1 MAAVRRGR
9 LLLIMGWL
17 ASAAATEGVALHLVE
32 SALVFDSTATMSLND
47 DSDAKQCLRWA
58 VRASLRANYSEAF
71 LSLPEATSYVYDIG
85 ETDTKVSFSVSLRGI
100 NAESVRDDLKS
111 AVVEP
116 STGPSLLM
124 ANLENCSLPDG
135 TWTSW
140 PYDDIDADA
149 TSHVLQTETYR
160 RASFAD
166 VGAVVSSAV
175 VLGGLRAHNF
185 NADEV
190 AITQFGKVIANALQA
205 ATVQIDNI
213 VAEEYKPPSI
223 QDDDD
228 PPVPVLD
235 DDYDEGLTTTIRF
248 DVAIHYWP
256 VGATVLETPEAI
268 AQALKT
274 VISDGRL
281 QSNLDYYAGP
291 QFCASCVLRD
301 ATVNVELSYVKIDEL
316 TMDEPHAVAAP
327 CTANCGG
334 GGGGGDDDDGLDE
347 GEAAAVA
354 IFVILAVVGVAGLIF
369 WLYRSNKLRECC
381 PSEEVEASAG
391 ELELDKV
398 SSSAKTT
405 EPQTEMV

>member
-1 MAAVRRGR
+1 MAAVRRG
-9 LLLIMGWL
+9 LLLLMGWL
-17 ASAAATEGVALHLVE
+17 ASAAATQGVPLEIVE

-58 VRASLRANYSEAF
+58 VRASLRATYSEAF

-85 ETDTKVSFSVSLRGI
+85 ETDTKVSFSVSLGGI
-100 NAESVRDDLKS
+100 NAESVRDDLES

-175 VLGGLRAHNF
+175 VLGGLRPPNF

-190 AITQFGKVIANALQA
+190 AITQFGIVIAGALQA

-223 QDDDD
+223 QDDDN

-235 DDYDEGLTTTIRF
+235 DGLTTIRF

-274 VISDGRL
+274 AISDGSL
-281 QSNLDYYAGP
+281 QSNLDFYAGP

-316 TMDEPHAVAAP
+316 TMNEPHAVAAP

-334 GGGGGDDDDGLDE
+334 GGGDDDDDGLDE

-398 SSSAKTT
+398 SRSATKT

>member
-9 LLLIMGWL
+9 LLLVGWL
-17 ASAAATEGVALHLVE
+17 ASAAATQGVPLEIVE

-58 VRASLRANYSEAF
+58 VRASLRATYSEAF

-85 ETDTKVSFSVSLRGI
+85 ETDTKVSFSISLGGI
-100 NAESVRDDLKS
+100 NAEYVRDDLES

-116 STGPSLLM
+116 STGPSQLM

-135 TWTSW
+135 TRTSW

-190 AITQFGKVIANALQA
+190 AITQFGIVIAGALQA

-223 QDDDD
+223 QDDDN

-235 DDYDEGLTTTIRF
+235 GDYATIRF

-274 VISDGRL
+274 AISDGSL
-281 QSNLDYYAGP
+281 QSNLDFYAGP

-316 TMDEPHAVAAP
+316 TLDEPHAVAAP
-327 CTANCGG
+327 CTANCG

-354 IFVILAVVGVAGLIF
+354 IFVILAVVGVAGLTF

-398 SSSAKTT
+398 SRSATKT

>member
-1 MAAVRRGR
+1 MARCVAT
-9 LLLIMGWL
+9 LLSCCF
-17 ASAAATEGVALHLVE
+17 AAAAATQGVPLEIVL
-32 SALVFDSTATMSLND
+32 SAVVFDGTATMDLNGPD
-47 DSDAKQCLRWA
+47 NDAVQCLRAAIVA
-58 VRASLRANYSEAF
+58 VLREEYSSAF
-71 LSLPEATSYVYDIG
+71 VSGVTATSYVADG
-85 ETDTKVSFSVSLRGI
+85 STNTKVTFRVADKGI
-100 NAESVRDDLKS
+100 NAEYVRDDLLS

-116 STGPSLLM
+116 SNSDSKLMLSLGD
-124 ANLENCSLPDG
+124 C
-135 TWTSW
+135 W
-140 PYDDIDADA
+140 PYDKVDAEA
-149 TSHVLQTETYR
+149 ASHVLQTETYR
-160 RASFAD
+160 RAGFAD

-190 AITQFGKVIANALQA
+190 AITQFGIVIAGALQA

-228 PPVPVLD
+228 PPVPVLE

-274 VISDGRL
+274 AISDGSL
-281 QSNLDYYAGP
+281 QSNLDFYAGP

-334 GGGGGDDDDGLDE
+334 GGGGDDDDGLDE
-347 GEAAAVA
+347 GEAVAVA

-398 SSSAKTT
+398 SSSAPTP

>member
-9 LLLIMGWL
+9 LLLVGWL
-17 ASAAATEGVALHLVE
+17 ASAAATQGVPLEIVE

-58 VRASLRANYSEAF
+58 VRASLRATYSEAF

-85 ETDTKVSFSVSLRGI
+85 ETDTKVSFSISLGGI
-100 NAESVRDDLKS
+100 NAEYVRDDLES

-116 STGPSLLM
+116 STGPSQLM

-135 TWTSW
+135 TRTSW

-175 VLGGLRAHNF
+175 VLGGLRPPNF

-190 AITQFGKVIANALQA
+190 AITQFGIVIAGALQA

-235 DDYDEGLTTTIRF
+235 DGLTTIRF

-274 VISDGRL
+274 AISDGSL
-281 QSNLDYYAGP
+281 QSNLDFYAGP

-316 TMDEPHAVAAP
+316 TLDEPHAVAVP

-354 IFVILAVVGVAGLIF
+354 IFVILAVVGVAGLTF

-381 PSEEVEASAG
+381 PAEEVEASAG

-398 SSSAKTT
+398 SSSAPK
-405 EPQTEMV
+405 TEMV

>member
-9 LLLIMGWL
+9 LLLVGWL
-17 ASAAATEGVALHLVE
+17 ASAAATQGVPLEIVE

-58 VRASLRANYSEAF
+58 VRASLRATYSEAF

-85 ETDTKVSFSVSLRGI
+85 ETDTKVSFSISLGGI
-100 NAESVRDDLKS
+100 NAEYVRDDLES

-116 STGPSLLM
+116 STGPSQLM

-135 TWTSW
+135 TRTSW

-175 VLGGLRAHNF
+175 VLGGLRPPNF

-190 AITQFGKVIANALQA
+190 AITQFGIVIAGALQA

-235 DDYDEGLTTTIRF
+235 DGLTTIRF

-274 VISDGRL
+274 AISDGSL
-281 QSNLDYYAGP
+281 QSNLDFYAGP

-316 TMDEPHAVAAP
+316 TMNEPHAVAAP

-334 GGGGGDDDDGLDE
+334 GGGGDDDDDGLDE

-398 SSSAKTT
+398 SRSATKT

>member
-9 LLLIMGWL
+9 LLLVGWL
-17 ASAAATEGVALHLVE
+17 ASAAATQGVPLEIVE

-58 VRASLRANYSEAF
+58 VRASLRATYSEAF

-85 ETDTKVSFSVSLRGI
+85 ETDTKVSFSISLGGI
-100 NAESVRDDLKS
+100 NAEYVRDDLES

-116 STGPSLLM
+116 STGPSRLM

-135 TWTSW
+135 TRTSW

-175 VLGGLRAHNF
+175 VLGGLRPPNF

-190 AITQFGKVIANALQA
+190 AITQFGIVIAGALQA

-235 DDYDEGLTTTIRF
+235 DGLTTIRF

-274 VISDGRL
+274 AISDGSL
-281 QSNLDYYAGP
+281 QSNLDFYAGP

-316 TMDEPHAVAAP
+316 TMDEPHAVAAL
-327 CTANCGG
+327 CTANCG

-398 SSSAKTT
+398 SRSATKT

>member
-9 LLLIMGWL
+9 LLLVGWL
-17 ASAAATEGVALHLVE
+17 ASAAATEGVPLEIVE

-58 VRASLRANYSEAF
+58 VRASLRATYSEAF

-85 ETDTKVSFSVSLRGI
+85 ETDTKVSFSISLGGI
-100 NAESVRDDLKS
+100 NAEYVRDDLES

-190 AITQFGKVIANALQA
+190 AITQFGIVIAGALQA

-223 QDDDD
+223 QDDDN

-235 DDYDEGLTTTIRF
+235 DGLTTIRF

-334 GGGGGDDDDGLDE
+334 GGGGDDDDGLDE

-398 SSSAKTT
+398 SSSATK
-405 EPQTEMV
+405 TEMV

>member
-1 MAAVRRGR
+1 MAAVRRG
-9 LLLIMGWL
+9 LLLLMGWL
-17 ASAAATEGVALHLVE
+17 ASAAATEGVPLEIVE

-58 VRASLRANYSEAF
+58 VRASLRATYSEAF

-100 NAESVRDDLKS
+100 NAESVRDDLES

-190 AITQFGKVIANALQA
+190 AITQFGIVIAGALQA

-228 PPVPVLD
+228 PPD
-235 DDYDEGLTTTIRF
+235 D
-248 DVAIHYWP
+248 
-256 VGATVLETPEAI
+256 
-268 AQALKT
+268 
-274 VISDGRL
+274 
-281 QSNLDYYAGP
+281 
-291 QFCASCVLRD
+291 
-301 ATVNVELSYVKIDEL
+301 
-316 TMDEPHAVAAP
+316 
-327 CTANCGG
+327 
-334 GGGGGDDDDGLDE
+334 
-347 GEAAAVA
+347 
-354 IFVILAVVGVAGLIF
+354 
-369 WLYRSNKLRECC
+369 
-381 PSEEVEASAG
+381 
-391 ELELDKV
+391 
-398 SSSAKTT
+398 
-405 EPQTEMV
+405 

>member
-9 LLLIMGWL
+9 LLLVGWL
-17 ASAAATEGVALHLVE
+17 ASAAATQGVPLEIVE

-58 VRASLRANYSEAF
+58 VRASLRATYSEAF

-85 ETDTKVSFSVSLRGI
+85 ETDTKVSFSISLGGI
-100 NAESVRDDLKS
+100 NAEYVRDDLES

-116 STGPSLLM
+116 STGPSQLM

-135 TWTSW
+135 TRTSW

-175 VLGGLRAHNF
+175 VLGGLRPPNF

-190 AITQFGKVIANALQA
+190 AITQFGIVIAGALQA

-235 DDYDEGLTTTIRF
+235 DGLTTIRF

-274 VISDGRL
+274 AISDGSL
-281 QSNLDYYAGP
+281 QSNLDFYAGP

-316 TMDEPHAVAAP
+316 TLDEPHAVAVP

-334 GGGGGDDDDGLDE
+334 GGGGDDDDDGLDE

-381 PSEEVEASAG
+381 PAEEVEASAG

-398 SSSAKTT
+398 SSSAPK
-405 EPQTEMV
+405 TEMV

>member
-1 MAAVRRGR
+1 MAAVRRG
-9 LLLIMGWL
+9 LLLLMGWL
-17 ASAAATEGVALHLVE
+17 ASAAATQGVPLEIVE

-58 VRASLRANYSEAF
+58 VRASLRATYSEAF

-85 ETDTKVSFSVSLRGI
+85 ETDTKVSFSISLGGI
-100 NAESVRDDLKS
+100 NAEYVRDDLES

-116 STGPSLLM
+116 STGPSQLM

-135 TWTSW
+135 TRTSW

-190 AITQFGKVIANALQA
+190 AITQFGIVIAGALQA

-235 DDYDEGLTTTIRF
+235 DGLTTIRF

-274 VISDGRL
+274 AISDGIL
-281 QSNLDYYAGP
+281 QSNLDFYAGP

-334 GGGGGDDDDGLDE
+334 GGGDDDDDGLDE

-354 IFVILAVVGVAGLIF
+354 IFVILAVVGVAGLTF

-381 PSEEVEASAG
+381 PAEEVEASAG

-398 SSSAKTT
+398 SSSAPK
-405 EPQTEMV
+405 TEMV

>member
-9 LLLIMGWL
+9 LLLVGWL
-17 ASAAATEGVALHLVE
+17 ASAAATQGVPLEIVE

-58 VRASLRANYSEAF
+58 VRASLRATYSEAF

-85 ETDTKVSFSVSLRGI
+85 ETDTKVSFSISLGGI
-100 NAESVRDDLKS
+100 NAEYVRDDLES

-116 STGPSLLM
+116 STGPSQLM

-135 TWTSW
+135 TRTSW

-175 VLGGLRAHNF
+175 VLGGLRPPNF

-190 AITQFGKVIANALQA
+190 AITQFGIVIAGALQA

-223 QDDDD
+223 QDDDN

-235 DDYDEGLTTTIRF
+235 DGLTTIRF

-274 VISDGRL
+274 AISDGSL
-281 QSNLDYYAGP
+281 QSNLDFYAGP

-316 TMDEPHAVAAP
+316 TMNEPHAVAAP

-334 GGGGGDDDDGLDE
+334 GGGGGGDDDGLDE

-398 SSSAKTT
+398 SRSATKT

>member
-9 LLLIMGWL
+9 LLLVGWL
-17 ASAAATEGVALHLVE
+17 ASAAATQGVPLEIVE

-58 VRASLRANYSEAF
+58 VRASLRATYSEAF

-85 ETDTKVSFSVSLRGI
+85 ETDTKVSFSISLGGI
-100 NAESVRDDLKS
+100 NAEYVRDDLES

-116 STGPSLLM
+116 STGPSQLM

-135 TWTSW
+135 TRTSW

-175 VLGGLRAHNF
+175 VLGGLRPPNF

-190 AITQFGKVIANALQA
+190 AITQFGIVIAGALQA

-213 VAEEYKPPSI
+213 VAEEYKPPNI

-235 DDYDEGLTTTIRF
+235 DGLTTIRF

-274 VISDGRL
+274 AISDGSL
-281 QSNLDYYAGP
+281 QSNLDFYAGP

-334 GGGGGDDDDGLDE
+334 GGGGGGDDDGLDE

-398 SSSAKTT
+398 SRSATKT

>member
-9 LLLIMGWL
+9 LLLVGWL
-17 ASAAATEGVALHLVE
+17 ASAAATQGVPLEIVE

-58 VRASLRANYSEAF
+58 VRASLRATYSEAF

-85 ETDTKVSFSVSLRGI
+85 ETDTKVSFSISLGGI
-100 NAESVRDDLKS
+100 NAEYVRDDLES

-116 STGPSLLM
+116 STGPSQLM

-135 TWTSW
+135 TRTSW

-175 VLGGLRAHNF
+175 VLGGLRPPNF

-190 AITQFGKVIANALQA
+190 AITQFGIVIAGALQA

-223 QDDDD
+223 QDDDN

-235 DDYDEGLTTTIRF
+235 GDYATIRF

-274 VISDGRL
+274 AISDGSL
-281 QSNLDYYAGP
+281 QSNLDFYAGP

-316 TMDEPHAVAAP
+316 TMNEPHAVAAP

-334 GGGGGDDDDGLDE
+334 GGGGDDDDDGLDE

-398 SSSAKTT
+398 SRSATKT

>member
-9 LLLIMGWL
+9 LLLVGWL
-17 ASAAATEGVALHLVE
+17 ASAAATQGVPLEIVE

-58 VRASLRANYSEAF
+58 VRASLRATYSEAF

-85 ETDTKVSFSVSLRGI
+85 ETDTKVSFSISLGGI
-100 NAESVRDDLKS
+100 NAEYVRDDLES

-116 STGPSLLM
+116 STGPSQLM

-135 TWTSW
+135 TRTSW

-149 TSHVLQTETYR
+149 TSHVLQTETYC

-175 VLGGLRAHNF
+175 VLGGLRPPNF

-190 AITQFGKVIANALQA
+190 AITQFGIVIAGALQA

-235 DDYDEGLTTTIRF
+235 DGLTTIRF

-274 VISDGRL
+274 AISDGSL
-281 QSNLDYYAGP
+281 QSNLDFYAGP

-316 TMDEPHAVAAP
+316 TLDEPHAVAVP

-334 GGGGGDDDDGLDE
+334 GGGGDDDDDGLDE

-398 SSSAKTT
+398 SRSATKT

>member
-9 LLLIMGWL
+9 LLLVGWL
-17 ASAAATEGVALHLVE
+17 ASAAATQGVPLEIVE

-58 VRASLRANYSEAF
+58 VRASLRATYSEAF

-85 ETDTKVSFSVSLRGI
+85 ETDTKVSFSVNLPGI

-135 TWTSW
+135 TRTSW

-175 VLGGLRAHNF
+175 VLGGLRPPNF

-190 AITQFGKVIANALQA
+190 AITQFGIVIAGALQA

-235 DDYDEGLTTTIRF
+235 GLTTTIRF

-274 VISDGRL
+274 AISDGSL
-281 QSNLDYYAGP
+281 QSNLDFYAGP

-316 TMDEPHAVAAP
+316 TMNEPHAVAAP

-334 GGGGGDDDDGLDE
+334 GGGGDDDDDGLDE

-354 IFVILAVVGVAGLIF
+354 IFVILAVVGVAGLTF

-381 PSEEVEASAG
+381 PAEEVEASAG

-398 SSSAKTT
+398 SSSAPK
-405 EPQTEMV
+405 TEMV

>member
-1 MAAVRRGR
+1 MAAVRRG
-9 LLLIMGWL
+9 LLLLMGWL
-17 ASAAATEGVALHLVE
+17 ASAAATQGVALHLVE

-58 VRASLRANYSEAF
+58 VRASLRATYSEAF

-135 TWTSW
+135 TRTSW

-190 AITQFGKVIANALQA
+190 AITQFGIVIAGALQA

-235 DDYDEGLTTTIRF
+235 DGLTTIRF

-274 VISDGRL
+274 AISDGSL
-281 QSNLDYYAGP
+281 QSNLDFYAGP

-316 TMDEPHAVAAP
+316 TMNEPHAVAAP
-327 CTANCGG
+327 CTANCG

-354 IFVILAVVGVAGLIF
+354 IFVILAVVGVAGLTF

-381 PSEEVEASAG
+381 PAEEVEASAG

-398 SSSAKTT
+398 SSSAPK
-405 EPQTEMV
+405 TEMV

>member
-9 LLLIMGWL
+9 LLLVGWL
-17 ASAAATEGVALHLVE
+17 ASAAATQGVPLEIVE

-58 VRASLRANYSEAF
+58 VRASLRATYSEAF

-85 ETDTKVSFSVSLRGI
+85 ETDTKVSFSISLGGI
-100 NAESVRDDLKS
+100 NAEYVRDDLES

-116 STGPSLLM
+116 STGPSQLM

-135 TWTSW
+135 TRTSW

-175 VLGGLRAHNF
+175 VLGGLRPPNF

-190 AITQFGKVIANALQA
+190 AITQFGIVIAGALQA

-235 DDYDEGLTTTIRF
+235 DGLTTIRF

-274 VISDGRL
+274 AISDGSL
-281 QSNLDYYAGP
+281 QSNLDFYAGP

-316 TMDEPHAVAAP
+316 TLDEPHAVAVP

-334 GGGGGDDDDGLDE
+334 GGGGDDDDDGLDE

-398 SSSAKTT
+398 SRSAKTT